1 MFEKQLKE
9 ALFNNHKREVYSL
22 VHAYLGEDP
31 SRILTLYETHLPTLM
46 NAIQCDEDD
55 MVCVFKEHQMSATVR
70 AIIESVYPMLYD
82 AKRTLSHPRHV
93 LIACVQE
100 ETHELGALIGEQLL
114 MFHGF
119 KTTYLGANTPL
130 ESLLNALEILG
141 DVDAVVLSATNPYN
155 VSRLRATYQT
165 LRTMHPTLKLFGA
178 GRAVRQHASQ
188 LLFDGLLQSVADIK
202 AWLEAEGVVC
212 SH

>member
-9 ALFNNHKREVYSL
+9 ALFNNQKREAFAL
-22 VHAYLGEDP
+22 VHEYLGDDP
-31 SRILTLYETHLPTLM
+31 SRVLELYETHLPNLM
-46 NAIQCDEDD
+46 NAINCAEDD
-55 MVCVFKEHQMSATVR
+55 MVCVFKEHQMSAIVR
-70 AIIESVYPMLYD
+70 AIIESVYPIIED
-82 AKRTLSHPRHV
+82 AKGTLSQPKHV

-141 DVDAVVLSATNPYN
+141 DVDAIVLSATNPYN

-165 LRTMHPTLKLFGA
+165 LRALHPTLKLFGA

-188 LLFDGLLQSVADIK
+188 LSFDGLLQSVNDIK
-202 AWLEAEGVVC
+202 AWLEAEGIVC